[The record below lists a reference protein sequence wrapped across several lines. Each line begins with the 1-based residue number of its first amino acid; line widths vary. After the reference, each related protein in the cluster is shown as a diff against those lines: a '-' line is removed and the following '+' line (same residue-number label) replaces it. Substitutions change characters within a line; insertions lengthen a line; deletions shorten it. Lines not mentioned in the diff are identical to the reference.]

1 MARLL
6 LRTRVR
12 LRRLSLDLRLAEG
25 EDPAESRALA
35 LRAGQ
40 LVSTD
45 YRDELAAQVEAIV
58 DAAEH
63 PPRLSAAVPLCH
75 HAILPIRQLLLTLG
89 AELRDREMVR
99 AQGVALSRKLLVDGG
114 SPLYVPREEGAL
126 EQAIEE
132 ARSRFRYSK
141 TAEQNR
147 PP

>member
-1 MARLL
+1 
-6 LRTRVR
+6 
-12 LRRLSLDLRLAEG
+12 LSLDQRLAEG

-58 DAAEH
+58 DAAEN
-63 PPRLSAAVPLCH
+63 PPRPLSSAVPLCRQ
-75 HAILPIRQLLLTLG
+75 AILPIRQLLLTLA
-89 AELRDREMVR
+89 AELREPKMVR
-99 AQGVALSRKLLVDGG
+99 AHGVALSRKLLVDGG
-114 SPLYVPREEGAL
+114 SPVYGPCEEGAL

-132 ARSRFRYSK
+132 ARSRFPYSK

-147 PP
+147 PR